1 MAVNETTERDHL
13 LPCGRDLEQV
23 WQRLDEVEA
32 GHADEHDASCPHC
45 RAARESLL
53 ALRAATRELIDEP
66 AEPPPDLF
74 GRIMSAVRADARRGR
89 MLDLPTPHAG
99 EIQVSEQAVAAIVRY
114 AADSVAGVRARN
126 CRVRQASADSGG
138 PGPLDVELTIAVRF
152 GSAPLD
158 ELLPAVRARVAAA
171 LPDRIGTT
179 LRRLDVHV
187 GDFYDETP
195 APDPAERRNGNDR

>member
-1 MAVNETTERDHL
+1 MAVNETTERNHL
-13 LPCGRDLEQV
+13 LPCGRGLEQV
-23 WQRLDEVEA
+23 WQRLDDVEA
-32 GHADEHDASCPHC
+32 GHADAHEASCPHC

-66 AEPPPDLF
+66 EETPPDLL

-89 MLDLPTPHAG
+89 MLTLPAPHPG
-99 EIQVSEQAVAAIVRY
+99 EIRVSEQAVAAIVRY
-114 AADSVAGVRARN
+114 AADSVPGVRARN
-126 CRVRQASADSGG
+126 CRVRQAPAESGG
-138 PGPLDVELTIAVRF
+138 RPAMDVELTIAVRF
-152 GSAPLD
+152 GTASLD
-158 ELLPAVRARVAAA
+158 EVLPDVRARVAAA

-195 APDPAERRNGNDR
+195 ESGPGGSEGRK

>member
-1 MAVNETTERDHL
+1 MAVNETTERNHL

-23 WQRLDEVEA
+23 WQRLDEEDT
-32 GHADEHDASCPHC
+32 GHAGTHEASCPHC

-66 AEPPPDLF
+66 DDPPPDLL

-89 MLDLPTPHAG
+89 MLDLPTPHTG

-126 CRVRQASADSGG
+126 CRVRQAPAESGG

-152 GSAPLD
+152 GSATLD
-158 ELLPAVRARVAAA
+158 EVLPLVRARVAAA
-171 LPDRIGTT
+171 LPDHIGTT

-195 APDPAERRNGNDR
+195 AADRRDGNDG